1 LQHSRDRVAA
11 IAQVHE
17 QLYRTQNFAQ
27 VDFGDYL
34 RDLLA
39 GLARSSSASEKN
51 IELQV
56 LGGGVV
62 LTLGEAVPCA
72 LLVNELVSNAL
83 KHAFPAGR
91 SGRVWVEL
99 ALGEDGS
106 RTVRVGDD
114 GVGLAPNADATAPLG
129 QEQGLGLTLVRRL
142 SAQLQGTLERQ
153 ATEVGTL
160 WCLRLGRMMEQER
173 LASL

>member
-1 LQHSRDRVAA
+1 
-11 IAQVHE
+11 
-17 QLYRTQNFAQ
+17 
-27 VDFGDYL
+27 
-34 RDLLA
+34 
-39 GLARSSSASEKN
+39 
-51 IELQV
+51 
-56 LGGGVV
+56 V

-106 RTVRVGDD
+106 RTVWVGDD
-114 GVGLAPNADATAPLG
+114 GVGLAPNADAAAPLG

-153 ATEVGTL
+153 VTEVGTL
-160 WCLRLGRMMEQER
+160 WCLRLGRMMEQVNSV
-173 LASL
+173 SL